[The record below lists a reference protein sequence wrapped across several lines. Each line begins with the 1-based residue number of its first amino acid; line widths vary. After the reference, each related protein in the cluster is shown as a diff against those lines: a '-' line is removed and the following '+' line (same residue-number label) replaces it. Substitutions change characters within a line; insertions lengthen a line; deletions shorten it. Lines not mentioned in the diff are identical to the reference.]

1 VRSGWVKVR
10 RSRSVGNLIMPGCG
24 RGGQSVPDGRRGK
37 VTCPTCRAERF
48 HPETIELS
56 DVEFR
61 CSKSGARFNVISSR
75 RSPLHKF
82 VIQKITK
89 APDGASRPAE
99 TQPFSS
105 SQQPRLKA
113 GAPPEPLAAPS
124 VGGWLARIVALKSE
138 VVPSN
143 PPTAVPKDQATGVT
157 VSVATYN
164 ADEYNW
170 SGFCC
175 PYCSASGFV
184 SCSGGPLACDATI
197 ELRNGRPFHQ
207 CFCGHAA
214 FIGGTM
220 KTLESKRLSVDREI
234 ASSKSPVPDAQHQN
248 SRSADVALPPPTHGP
263 PAKG

>member
-1 VRSGWVKVR
+1 MSRARVPAPKAFSGGEARGNKPLSRCSRSSP
-10 RSRSVGNLIMPGCG
+10 RSREPCCEDGGAEARHGCG
-24 RGGQSVPDGRRGK
+24 
-37 VTCPTCRAERF
+37 
-48 HPETIELS
+48 
-56 DVEFR
+56 
-61 CSKSGARFNVISSR
+61 
-75 RSPLHKF
+75 
-82 VIQKITK
+82 
-89 APDGASRPAE
+89 
-99 TQPFSS
+99 
-105 SQQPRLKA
+105 LKA

-124 VGGWLARIVALKSE
+124 VGGWLARIGGLKSE

-157 VSVATYN
+157 VSVATHN

-184 SCSGGPLACDATI
+184 SCSGGHLACDATI
-197 ELRNGRPFHQ
+197 ESRNGRPFHQ

-214 FIGGTM
+214 FIGGIM

-234 ASSKSPVPDAQHQN
+234 ASPKSPVPDAQHQN

-263 PAKG
+263 LRKDKVARARRASRLRAV